1 LLAGFGTLALAA
13 ADAPPNLVV
22 LIADDMSTSTLG
34 CYGDP
39 GIRTPHLD
47 QLARDGMRFTRSY
60 VTSPQCSPSRSS
72 LFTGR
77 TPHAIG
83 TSRLHAD
90 LPTGVPTILEPLR
103 ARGYFTGMYRKN
115 HLGAE
120 FQKCFD
126 FYGGA
131 GTPFSE
137 FFDRAPAGQ
146 PFFLWMGF
154 TDPHRPYSQGMI
166 PRPHDPA
173 KVRVPPFL
181 PDTPEMRADL
191 ALHYDAIGR
200 LDDDCG
206 KVLEILRQRGLADN
220 TMVVF
225 FGDNGM
231 PYPRAKSSLYQPGV
245 NTPLI
250 IRWPGKVKPG
260 TVSDELISTVDLPST
275 WLEAADLAPLRSME
289 GRSLAKLLTG
299 QPHEPRRYVFTERN
313 WHDTWD
319 PARGIVSARFSLIC
333 NYRPEVSYR
342 GPLDHVSDPP
352 WRVMVAEREAGRL
365 RPELE
370 SLFRSPRPAVEF
382 YDLAKDPN
390 EFKNLAGDSSS
401 APELKVM
408 LLALDKWMRDTSDF
422 LPPPA
427 TFPQVPTITNV
438 TLEFM
443 LDGPLPKTQ
452 PEVPKR

>member
-1 LLAGFGTLALAA
+1 MKTPLAVLFSCLSALALSG
-13 ADAPPNLVV
+13 ADSPPNIVV
-22 LIADDMSTSTLG
+22 FVGDDLG
-34 CYGDP
+34 AFALGSYGDP
-39 GIRTPHLD
+39 HIRTPHLD

-90 LPTGVPTILEPLR
+90 LPPDRPTIIEPLR
-103 ARGYFTGMYRKN
+103 AKGYFTGMYRKN
-115 HLGAE
+115 HLGQD
-120 FQKCFD
+120 FQKRLD

-131 GTPFSE
+131 NTPFTT
-137 FFDRAPAGQ
+137 FFDRLRPGQ

-154 TDPHRPYSQGMI
+154 TDPHRPYSKGMI
-166 PRPHDPA
+166 PQPHDPA

-181 PDTPEMRADL
+181 PDTPGMREDL

-200 LDDDCG
+200 LDEDCG
-206 KVLEILRQRGLADN
+206 KVLEILRLRGLAEN
-220 TMVVF
+220 TMVVL

-231 PYPRAKSSLYQPGV
+231 PYPRAKASLYQPGV
-245 NTPLI
+245 NTPLL

-260 TVSDELISTVDLPST
+260 VVTDELVSTVDLPAT
-275 WLEAADLAPLRSME
+275 WLDAAGLPALRMME
-289 GRSLAKLLTG
+289 GRSLVKLLTG

-319 PARGIVSARFSLIC
+319 PARSIVSQRYSLIC

-352 WRVMVAEREAGRL
+352 WQIMVAERQAGRL

-370 SLFRSPRPAVEF
+370 ALFRSPRPAVEF
-382 YDLAKDPN
+382 YDLEKDPN
-390 EFKNLAGDSSS
+390 EFTNLAGDP
-401 APELKVM
+401 AMAAELKTM
-408 LLALDKWMRDTSDF
+408 QLALDRWMRDTSDF

-427 TFPQVPTITNV
+427 TFPQVPSIKNV
-438 TLEFM
+438 TVELL
-443 LDGPLPKTQ
+443 LDGPLPK
-452 PEVPKR
+452 K